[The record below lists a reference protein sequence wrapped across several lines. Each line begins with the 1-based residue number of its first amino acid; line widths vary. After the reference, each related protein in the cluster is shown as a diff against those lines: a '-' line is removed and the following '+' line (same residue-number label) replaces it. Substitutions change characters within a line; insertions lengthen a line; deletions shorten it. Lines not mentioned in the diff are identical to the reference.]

1 MLYFSSFDLI
11 LYDFRALAITSQGF
25 LVLNKV
31 LEHELLPLHDLARVL
46 HTLLIRVLG
55 FLILDLEHIKVQSC
69 MNFILKIET

>member
-31 LEHELLPLHDLARVL
+31 LEHELLPLNDLAKGVAY
-46 HTLLIRVLG
+46 IADQSFG
-55 FLILDLEHIKVQSC
+55 FPYS
-69 MNFILKIET
+69 